1 MVFRKIVLISL
12 VMYPLGYQAT
22 VDCLWFYYIFRHARF
37 YSQMH
42 IMTRIK
48 HCTHLLTIWC
58 CYGNKELGIF
68 IYFFRYLC
76 VHFIQIYLIS
86 FSNITFWCHCD
97 AFLCQ
102 YSKTWVNG
110 YVIQSR
116 VFQLMGYISGLWN
129 QFSRL

>member
-12 VMYPLGYQAT
+12 VMYPLGHQAT
-22 VDCLWFYYIFRHARF
+22 VDCLWFYYVFRHARF

-42 IMTRIK
+42 IMTMIK

-58 CYGNKELGIF
+58 CYGNKKLGIF
-68 IYFFRYLC
+68 IFF
-76 VHFIQIYLIS
+76 QIFMCS
-86 FSNITFWCHCD
+86 FHSNILNFLLRYIFWCHYD
-97 AFLCQ
+97 AFLYQ

-116 VFQLMGYISGLWN
+116 IFQFMGYISGLWN
-129 QFSRL
+129 QFSGL